1 MQLQAL
7 LACGNW
13 ADLTGVSIVPI
24 LLALARGSVHLLAV
38 MSGVTEGWEGPVE
51 VDEKE

>member
-38 MSGVTEGWEGPVE
+38 DVWSHRGMGRACGGR
-51 VDEKE
+51 